1 MKNKGFTL
9 IELLATLIILALITS
24 VVTIVTLNTM
34 KKAKEKERDILVANI
49 IDGATAM
56 ALECVNTTPKELP
69 ICGNINENNK
79 IPLGDLV
86 KYGYIK
92 GDENGKIYNPAASKE
107 EYKDVTDC
115 EFYIE
120 TIKNVAEFHIC
131 EMNESGKPICPNGP
145 QIEKCYELKL
155 AVDGGK

>member
-69 ICGNINENNK
+69 ICGNINENNR

-86 KYGYIK
+86 KYGYIQ

-120 TIKNVAEFHIC
+120 TIKNVAEFYIC
-131 EMNESGKPICPNGP
+131 EIDTGVCPNGP
-145 QIEKCYELKL
+145 GVEKCYELKL

>member
-1 MKNKGFTL
+1 MTFT
-9 IELLATLIILALITS
+9 IWHILGAS
-24 VVTIVTLNTM
+24 GIV
-34 KKAKEKERDILVANI
+34 AILVAGI
-49 IDGATAM
+49 ATIRTRHQDIKKVAYM
-56 ALECVNTTPKELP
+56 MDALEDGEL
-69 ICGNINENNK
+69 NFRFQDKNNK
-79 IPLGDLV
+79 IPLKTLV
-86 KYGYIK
+86 EYGYIQ

-120 TIKNVAEFHIC
+120 TIKDVAEFHIC

>member
-69 ICGNINENNK
+69 ICGNINKNNK

-86 KYGYIK
+86 KYGYIQ

-131 EMNESGKPICPNGP
+131 EIDTGVCPNGP
-145 QIEKCYELKL
+145 GVEKCYELKL

>member
-24 VVTIVTLNTM
+24 VVTVVTLNTM

-86 KYGYIK
+86 KYGYIQ
-92 GDENGKIYNPAASKE
+92 GNENGKIYNPAASKE

-131 EMNESGKPICPNGP
+131 EIDTGVCPNGP
-145 QIEKCYELKL
+145 GVEKCYELKL
-155 AVDGGK
+155 AVDGGQ

>member
-34 KKAKEKERDILVANI
+34 KKAKEKERTILVANI

-56 ALECVNTTPKELP
+56 ALECINAKPEEIP
-69 ICGNINENNK
+69 ICGNINKHNK

-86 KYGYIK
+86 KYGYIQ
-92 GDENGKIYNPAASKE
+92 GNENGKIYNPAASKE

-120 TIKNVAEFHIC
+120 TIKNVAEFYIC
-131 EMNESGKPICPNGP
+131 EIDTGVCPNGP
-145 QIEKCYELKL
+145 GVEKCYELKL

>member
-86 KYGYIK
+86 KYGYIQ

-120 TIKNVAEFHIC
+120 TIKNVAEFYIC
-131 EMNESGKPICPNGP
+131 EIDTGVCPNGP
-145 QIEKCYELKL
+145 GVEKCYELKL

>member
-69 ICGNINENNK
+69 ICGNINKNNK

-86 KYGYIK
+86 KYGYIQ

-131 EMNESGKPICPNGP
+131 EIDTGVCPNGP
-145 QIEKCYELKL
+145 GVEKCYELKL
-155 AVDGGK
+155 AVDGGQ

>member
-34 KKAKEKERDILVANI
+34 QKAKEKERTILVANI

-56 ALECVNTTPKELP
+56 ALECVNTTPEELP
-69 ICGNINENNK
+69 ICGNINKNNK
-79 IPLGDLV
+79 IPLKTLV
-86 KYGYIK
+86 EYGYIQ

-120 TIKNVAEFHIC
+120 TIKSVAQFHIC
-131 EMNESGKPICPNGP
+131 DIETGICPTGP
-145 QIEKCYELKL
+145 VVEKCYELKL

>member
-34 KKAKEKERDILVANI
+34 KKANEKERDILVANI

-69 ICGNINENNK
+69 ICGNINKHNK

-115 EFYIE
+115 EF
-120 TIKNVAEFHIC
+120 
-131 EMNESGKPICPNGP
+131 
-145 QIEKCYELKL
+145 
-155 AVDGGK
+155 

>member
-9 IELLATLIILALITS
+9 IELLATLIILTLITS
-24 VVTIVTLNTM
+24 VVTVVIMNTM
-34 KKAKEKERDILVANI
+34 QKAKEKERDILVANI

-69 ICGNINENNK
+69 ICGNINK
-79 IPLGDLV
+79 RKIIPLGDLV
-86 KYGYIK
+86 KYGYIQ
-92 GDENGKIYNPAASKE
+92 GNENGKIYNPAASKE

-120 TIKNVAEFHIC
+120 TIKNVAEFYIC
-131 EMNESGKPICPNGP
+131 EIDTGVCPNGP
-145 QIEKCYELKL
+145 GVEKCYELKL
-155 AVDGGK
+155 AVDGGQ

>member
-24 VVTIVTLNTM
+24 VVTVVTLNTM
-34 KKAKEKERDILVANI
+34 QKAKEKERDILVANI

-69 ICGNINENNK
+69 ICGNINKNNR
-79 IPLGDLV
+79 IPLKTLV
-86 KYGYIK
+86 EYGYIQ

-120 TIKNVAEFHIC
+120 TIKNVAEFYIC
-131 EMNESGKPICPNGP
+131 EIDTGVCPNGP
-145 QIEKCYELKL
+145 GVEKCYELKL

>member
-24 VVTIVTLNTM
+24 VVTVVTLNTM

-69 ICGNINENNK
+69 ICGNINKNNK

-86 KYGYIK
+86 EYGYIK

-120 TIKNVAEFHIC
+120 TIKNVAEFYIC
-131 EMNESGKPICPNGP
+131 EIDTGVCPNGP
-145 QIEKCYELKL
+145 GVEKCYELKL

>member
-24 VVTIVTLNTM
+24 VVTVVTLNTM

-69 ICGNINENNK
+69 ICGNINKNNR
-79 IPLGDLV
+79 IPLKTLV
-86 KYGYIK
+86 EYGYIK

-120 TIKNVAEFHIC
+120 TIKNVAEFYIC
-131 EMNESGKPICPNGP
+131 EIDTGVCPNGP
-145 QIEKCYELKL
+145 KVEKCYELKL
-155 AVDGGK
+155 AVDGGQ

>member
-34 KKAKEKERDILVANI
+34 QKAKEKERDILVANI

-69 ICGNINENNK
+69 ICGNINKNNR
-79 IPLGDLV
+79 IPLKTLV
-86 KYGYIK
+86 EYGYIK

-120 TIKNVAEFHIC
+120 TIKNVAQFHIC
-131 EMNESGKPICPNGP
+131 DIETGICPTGP
-145 QIEKCYELKL
+145 VVEKCYELKL

>member
-34 KKAKEKERDILVANI
+34 KKAKEKERTILVANI

-56 ALECVNTTPKELP
+56 ALECVNAKPEELS
-69 ICGNINENNK
+69 ICGKLNKRKK

-86 KYGYIK
+86 EYGYIQ

-131 EMNESGKPICPNGP
+131 EIETGVCPNGP
-145 QIEKCYELKL
+145 VVEKCYELKL

>member
-34 KKAKEKERDILVANI
+34 KKANEKERTILVANI

-56 ALECVNTTPKELP
+56 ALECVNAKPEEIP
-69 ICGNINENNK
+69 ICGNINKHNK

-86 KYGYIK
+86 KYGYIQ

-120 TIKNVAEFHIC
+120 TIKNVAEFYIC
-131 EMNESGKPICPNGP
+131 EIDTGVCPNGP
-145 QIEKCYELKL
+145 GVEKCYELKL

>member
-9 IELLATLIILALITS
+9 IELIATLIILAPITS

-34 KKAKEKERDILVANI
+34 KNAQYKERTILVANI

-69 ICGNINENNK
+69 ICGNINKNNR
-79 IPLGDLV
+79 IPV
-86 KYGYIK
+86 KTLLEYGYIK

-131 EMNESGKPICPNGP
+131 EIDTGVCPNGP
-145 QIEKCYELKL
+145 GVEKCYELKL

>member
-24 VVTIVTLNTM
+24 VVTVVTLNTM
-34 KKAKEKERDILVANI
+34 QKAKEKERDILVANI

-69 ICGNINENNK
+69 ICGNINKNNR
-79 IPLGDLV
+79 IPLKTLV
-86 KYGYIK
+86 EYGYIK

-120 TIKNVAEFHIC
+120 TIKNVAQFHIC
-131 EMNESGKPICPNGP
+131 DIETGICPTGP
-145 QIEKCYELKL
+145 VVEKCYELKL

>member
-24 VVTIVTLNTM
+24 VVTVVTLNTM
-34 KKAKEKERDILVANI
+34 QKAKEKERTILVANI

-56 ALECVNTTPKELP
+56 ALECVNTTPEELP
-69 ICGNINENNK
+69 ICGNINKNNK
-79 IPLGDLV
+79 IPLKTLV
-86 KYGYIK
+86 EYGYIQ

-120 TIKNVAEFHIC
+120 TIKSVAQFHIC
-131 EMNESGKPICPNGP
+131 DIETGICPTGP
-145 QIEKCYELKL
+145 VVEKCYELKL
-155 AVDGGK
+155 AVDGGE

>member
-79 IPLGDLV
+79 IPLKTLV
-86 KYGYIK
+86 EYGYIK

-131 EMNESGKPICPNGP
+131 EIDTGVCPNGP
-145 QIEKCYELKL
+145 GVEKCYELKL